1 MKVIICGASEVGSNI
16 AKQLVYE
23 DNDVTVIDESEVLLR
38 SLSKN
43 VDLKSVCIQ
52 RHSQKH
58 LKKQALMMLI

>member
-1 MKVIICGASEVGSNI
+1 MKVIICGANEVGSNI

-43 VDLKSVCIQ
+43 VDLKSVYGPTAFCQ
-52 RHSQKH
+52 R
-58 LKKQALMMLI
+58 L

>member
-1 MKVIICGASEVGSNI
+1 MKVIICGANEVGSNI

-43 VDLKSVCIQ
+43 VDLKECLRSYSTS
-52 RHSQKH
+52 RNT
-58 LKKQALMMLI
+58 